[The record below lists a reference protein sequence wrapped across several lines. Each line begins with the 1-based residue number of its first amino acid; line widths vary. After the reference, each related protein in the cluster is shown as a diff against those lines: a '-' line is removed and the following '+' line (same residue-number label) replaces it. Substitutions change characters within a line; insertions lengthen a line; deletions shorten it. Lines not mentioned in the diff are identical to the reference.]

1 LLNSAMDIRRRDFLA
16 IGGQAA
22 LLTVAASASSPSRL
36 FADDNAGGTVER
48 RVAAL
53 VQAYDNQGDHRT
65 ATEGDIAAANWF
77 LGEARKAGA
86 EGTLESFELSRIE
99 PRTCYVNVNNRR
111 IEGVPLF
118 DATFTDEI
126 GVSGRVGPLGSEAEI
141 GLTESEPS
149 RLTDPGSESRRAVLT
164 EVRQSRHKAV
174 VLITH
179 GRHPG
184 LFLLNA
190 PAFTTPSGPPT
201 LQVSSAEADWLHEQA
216 KARAHVTVVAKVDR
230 IPSRASNVTAKVAG
244 SDPRLS
250 PVVVSTP
257 RSGWWRCTGE
267 RGGGIACWLE
277 AVRAVACTKPRRDC
291 LFAAFSGHEISWLGM
306 QDYLRRRPDVVR
318 KAHLWLHFGAN
329 IGAPQQPNMIN
340 ASDDALEGWAAATME
355 RGGLTVNHRA
365 QRGSTPFGE
374 AAFVHRGGGRYVALV
389 CDNEFFHNPSD
400 RWPHA
405 VDVDSLAKYARSFA
419 TAVAEMASRSH
430 G

>member
-1 LLNSAMDIRRRDFLA
+1 MDIRRREFLA
-16 IGGQAA
+16 IGGHAT
-22 LLTVAASASSPSRL
+22 LLAVAASASSPSRL
-36 FADDNAGGTVER
+36 FADDNAGEAVER

-53 VQAYDNQGDHRT
+53 VHAYDNQGDHRT
-65 ATEGDIAAANWF
+65 ATDGDIAAANW
-77 LGEARKAGA
+77 LVEEARKAGA
-86 EGTLESFELSRIE
+86 EGTLESFELRRIE
-99 PRTCYVNVNNRR
+99 PRTCYVNANNRR

-126 GVSGRVGPLGSEAEI
+126 GVSGRFGPLGSEAEI

-174 VLITH
+174 VLITR
-179 GRHPG
+179 GRRPG

-201 LQVSSAEADWLHEQA
+201 LQVSSTEADWLHEQA
-216 KARAHVTVVAKVDR
+216 KARAHITVVARVDR
-230 IPSRASNVTAKVAG
+230 TPSRASNVTARVAG
-244 SDPRLS
+244 TDPRLC

-257 RSGWWRCTGE
+257 RSGWWRCAGE

-277 AVRAVACTKPRRDC
+277 AVRTVARAKPKRDC

-318 KAHLWLHFGAN
+318 QAHLWLHFGAN

-340 ASDDALEGWAAATME
+340 ASDDALEGWAAAAME
-355 RGGLTVNHRA
+355 RGGLAVNHRA
-365 QRGSTPFGE
+365 RRSSTPFGE

-389 CDNEFFHNPSD
+389 CDNEFFHSPSD

-405 VDVDSLAKYARSFA
+405 VDIDSLAKYARSFA
-419 TAVAEMASRSH
+419 TAVAEIARRSH